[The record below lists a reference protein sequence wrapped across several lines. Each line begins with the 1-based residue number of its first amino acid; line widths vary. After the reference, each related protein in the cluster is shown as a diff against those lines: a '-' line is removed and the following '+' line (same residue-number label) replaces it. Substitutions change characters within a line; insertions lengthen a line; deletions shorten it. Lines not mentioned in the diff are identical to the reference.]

1 MYPKADDERIQTQ
14 CFKSAWIHAIL
25 HDGFFVD
32 EIKHKFKSAF
42 KIADQEVQWALG
54 AMIYNM
60 RYFPLGNSQRLELEN
75 Q

>member
-25 HDGFFVD
+25 HDGFFVGED
-32 EIKHKFKSAF
+32 RHKFKSAF
-42 KIADQEVQWALG
+42 KIEDQEVQWALG

-60 RYFPLGNSQRLELEN
+60 RYFPLRNVQRMDLEN